1 MDTQKKMKVR
11 LVAALVT
18 MVALCAGF
26 GTGCTTTVTPEK
38 RAAIRSEV
46 ADVMRF
52 AYEVGGRAAY
62 SNYVERLVADGK
74 LTEEKAA
81 QLHVISQEVFD
92 RLVDKLDGTSGTLS
106 TGTEVVLPK
115 VEPKPDDGKN
125 GGECKD
131 GNCTNGTCPDSN
143 CSPGT
148 CTDGN
153 CTGGACSDCT
163 VK

>member
-1 MDTQKKMKVR
+1 MDSQKKMKVR

-18 MVALCAGF
+18 MVALCAGL

-62 SNYVERLVADGK
+62 SNYVERMVADGK
-74 LTEEKAA
+74 LTPDQAE

-92 RLVDKLDGTSGTLS
+92 RLVDKLDGGRLSSGT
-106 TGTEVVLPK
+106 VIDLPAPAEK
-115 VEPKPDDGKN
+115 KDGSCPDGGCTDGDCPDGNCNPN
-125 GGECKD
+125 GGE
-131 GNCTNGTCPDSN
+131 
-143 CSPGT
+143 

-153 CTGGACSDCT
+153 CTDGDCADCT

>member
-1 MDTQKKMKVR
+1 MDSQKKMNVR

-18 MVALCAGF
+18 MVALCVGL

-38 RAAIRSEV
+38 RAEIRAEV

-62 SNYVERLVADGK
+62 SNYVERMVADGK
-74 LTEEKAA
+74 LTPERAA

-106 TGTEVVLPK
+106 TGKEVVLPPPAEK
-115 VEPKPDDGKN
+115 KDGDCPEGNCNPN
-125 GGECKD
+125 GGE
-131 GNCTNGTCPDSN
+131 
-143 CSPGT
+143 

-153 CTGGACSDCT
+153 CTDGDCADCT
-163 VK
+163 VN

>member
-1 MDTQKKMKVR
+1 MDSQKKMKVR

-18 MVALCAGF
+18 MVALCAGL

-38 RAAIRSEV
+38 RAEIRAEV

-62 SNYVERLVADGK
+62 SNYVERMVADGK
-74 LTEEKAA
+74 LTPDQAE

-92 RLVDKLDGTSGTLS
+92 RLVDKLDGGRLSSGTVIDLHAPAEKKDGS
-106 TGTEVVLPK
+106 CPDGGCTDGDCPDGNCNPK
-115 VEPKPDDGKN
+115 
-125 GGECKD
+125 GGECAD
-131 GNCTNGTCPDSN
+131 GQCSTGQCT
-143 CSPGT
+143 
-148 CTDGN
+148 
-153 CTGGACSDCT
+153 DCT

>member
-1 MDTQKKMKVR
+1 MDIQKKMKVR
-11 LVAALVT
+11 LVAALIM
-18 MVALCAGF
+18 MVALCAGL
-26 GTGCTTTVTPEK
+26 GTGCTTAVTPEE
-38 RAAIRSEV
+38 RAEIRSEV

-62 SNYVERLVADGK
+62 SNYVERMVADGK
-74 LTEEKAA
+74 LTPERAA

-106 TGTEVVLPK
+106 TGEEVVLPPP
-115 VEPKPDDGKN
+115 VEKKDGDCPDGNCNPN
-125 GGECKD
+125 GGE
-131 GNCTNGTCPDSN
+131 
-143 CSPGT
+143 

-153 CTGGACSDCT
+153 CTDGDCADCT

>member
-1 MDTQKKMKVR
+1 MDSQKKMKVR

-18 MVALCAGF
+18 MVALCAGL

-62 SNYVERLVADGK
+62 SNYVERMVADGK
-74 LTEEKAA
+74 LTPDQAE

-92 RLVDKLDGTSGTLS
+92 RLVDKLDGGRLSNGT
-106 TGTEVVLPK
+106 VIDLPAPAEK
-115 VEPKPDDGKN
+115 KDGSCPDGGCTDGDCPDGNCNPK
-125 GGECKD
+125 GGECAD
-131 GNCTNGTCPDSN
+131 GQCSTGQCT
-143 CSPGT
+143 
-148 CTDGN
+148 
-153 CTGGACSDCT
+153 DCT

>member
-1 MDTQKKMKVR
+1 MDSQKKMKVR

-18 MVALCAGF
+18 MVALCAGL

-62 SNYVERLVADGK
+62 SNYVERMVADGK
-74 LTEEKAA
+74 LTPDQAE

-92 RLVDKLDGTSGTLS
+92 RLVDKPDGGRLSSGT
-106 TGTEVVLPK
+106 VIDLPAPAEK
-115 VEPKPDDGKN
+115 KDGSCPDGGCTDGDCPDGNCNPK
-125 GGECKD
+125 GGECAD
-131 GNCTNGTCPDSN
+131 GQCSTGQCT
-143 CSPGT
+143 
-148 CTDGN
+148 
-153 CTGGACSDCT
+153 DCT